1 MTRPEITGRKKERG
15 KRKKEWDLTC
25 YPIGVTG
32 IATVVH
38 TNKRMHSSTQS
49 LTSSVRVGGWHEKFA
64 SVVSR
69 FRARASDEREM
80 QERGG
85 GGEGGDGEMKE
96 EMTAERQRDHLAGLI
111 RPMNKQTE

>member
-1 MTRPEITGRKKERG
+1 
-15 KRKKEWDLTC
+15 
-25 YPIGVTG
+25 
-32 IATVVH
+32 
-38 TNKRMHSSTQS
+38 
-49 LTSSVRVGGWHEKFA
+49 
-64 SVVSR
+64 
-69 FRARASDEREM
+69 M